1 MNIYIR
7 EDRQRQW
14 VRITDRKKKNRLT
27 DRKKDSNTRSLDEL
41 QYQAI
46 LIYYFRLT
54 DSMDCANNTKRYRL
68 YLEDFNNA
76 VKDVS
81 TAITFLCKDKTFFGD
96 FSGLTKYS
104 QTLSEIVQ
112 VACETCGQCIFLP
125 DFTVHT
131 VSKLYEL
138 LSNGETIV
146 GSRKEMYLVTTL
158 QRVLGGKGVIM
169 MEPQFSNEQCGHCLR
184 YKSL

>member
-1 MNIYIR
+1 MTQEGKLLEWCESVYFRNI
-7 EDRQRQW
+7 W
-14 VRITDRKKKNRLT
+14 
-27 DRKKDSNTRSLDEL
+27 SLGEL

-54 DSMDCANNTKRYRL
+54 DSMDCSSNTRRYRL
-68 YLEDFNNA
+68 HLEDSNNV
-76 VKDVS
+76 VKDMS
-81 TAITFLCKDKTFFGD
+81 TALPFMCKDNTYFGD
-96 FSGLTKYS
+96 YSVLKKYS

-158 QRVLGGKGVIM
+158 QRVLGCTGVIM
-169 MEPQFSNEQCGHCLR
+169 IEPQLSNEQCGHCLR

>member
-1 MNIYIR
+1 M
-7 EDRQRQW
+7 
-14 VRITDRKKKNRLT
+14 
-27 DRKKDSNTRSLDEL
+27 
-41 QYQAI
+41 
-46 LIYYFRLT
+46 
-54 DSMDCANNTKRYRL
+54 

-81 TAITFLCKDKTFFGD
+81 TALTFMCKDNTFFGD
-96 FSGLTKYS
+96 FSVLTTYS
-104 QTLSEIVQ
+104 QTLSEMVQ
-112 VACETCGQCIFLP
+112 VACETCGQCIILP
-125 DFTVHT
+125 DFTVLT

-158 QRVLGGKGVIM
+158 QRVLGCTGVII
-169 MEPQFSNEQCGHCLR
+169 MEPQLSNEQCEHCLR

>member
-1 MNIYIR
+1 MTQEGKLLEWCESVYFR
-7 EDRQRQW
+7 
-14 VRITDRKKKNRLT
+14 
-27 DRKKDSNTRSLDEL
+27 NTFSLGEL

-46 LIYYFRLT
+46 LIYHFRLT
-54 DSMDCANNTKRYRL
+54 DSKGCASNTKRYRL

-81 TAITFLCKDKTFFGD
+81 TALTFMCKDNTFFGD
-96 FSGLTKYS
+96 FSVLTKYS
-104 QTLSEIVQ
+104 QTLSEMVQ

-138 LSNGETIV
+138 LLHRSNNNGTSIE
-146 GSRKEMYLVTTL
+146 
-158 QRVLGGKGVIM
+158 
-169 MEPQFSNEQCGHCLR
+169 
-184 YKSL
+184 

>member
-1 MNIYIR
+1 ML
-7 EDRQRQW
+7 
-14 VRITDRKKKNRLT
+14 KK
-27 DRKKDSNTRSLDEL
+27 
-41 QYQAI
+41 
-46 LIYYFRLT
+46 YF
-54 DSMDCANNTKRYRL
+54 
-68 YLEDFNNA
+68 
-76 VKDVS
+76 
-81 TAITFLCKDKTFFGD
+81 KTI
-96 FSGLTKYS
+96 
-104 QTLSEIVQ
+104 SEMVQ

-158 QRVLGGKGVIM
+158 QRVLGCTGVIM
-169 MEPQFSNEQCGHCLR
+169 IEPQLSNEQCGHCLR